1 MNIMVRRSLVTV
13 IFLISMLGLQA
24 HAAIVNINS
33 GFNYLGNPVQI
44 FLDAGTYSVTNIGVA
59 DGGAFDGWSNWNST
73 TCGVTS
79 GCPIT
84 VPTSLTGFR
93 SAYNVVSPDITDVRV
108 DGAALTSISVAPT
121 DVTLFADFF
130 VIGDRY
136 HVDDTLVYPT
146 ALQALGNAR
155 SSEFTLATGGL
166 VGFAINDILP
176 LFDNRGGVSLLV
188 SEVSAI
194 PVPAAAW
201 LFGTALIGLAGL
213 RSPLKRVAASASEHP
228 ALRNQSPISYLSTN
242 R

>member
-1 MNIMVRRSLVTV
+1 MNKLIRRSLATV
-13 IFLISMLGLQA
+13 IFLISILGSQA
-24 HAAIVNINS
+24 YAAIVNINS
-33 GFNYLGNPVQI
+33 GANHLGNPVQV

-59 DGGAFDGWSNWNST
+59 DGGAYDGWSNWSFT
-73 TCGVTS
+73 TCGVAA
-79 GCPIT
+79 GCPLT

-93 SAYNVVSPDITDVRV
+93 SAYNVISPDITDVRV
-108 DGAALTSISVAPT
+108 DGTALTPISTAPT

-130 VIGDRY
+130 AIGDRY

-146 ALQALGNAR
+146 ALQALANAR
-155 SSEFTLATGGL
+155 SSEFTLATSGL

-201 LFGTALIGLAGL
+201 LFGTALIGFVGFS
-213 RSPLKRVAASASEHP
+213 RRRK
-228 ALRNQSPISYLSTN
+228 IS
-242 R
+242 

>member
-1 MNIMVRRSLVTV
+1 MDTIIRRSLFTV
-13 IFLISMLGLQA
+13 IFLISTLGPQA

-33 GFNYLGNPVQI
+33 GVNYLGNPVQL

-59 DGGAFDGWSNWNST
+59 DGGAFDGWSNWNFT
-73 TCGVTS
+73 TCGIAS

-84 VPTSLTGFR
+84 VPTTLTGFR
-93 SAYNVVSPDITDVRV
+93 SAYNIISPDITDVRV
-108 DGAALTSISVAPT
+108 DGATLTPISTAPT
-121 DVTLFADFF
+121 DVNLFADFF

-155 SSEFTLATGGL
+155 SSEFTLVTSGL

-194 PVPAAAW
+194 PVPAAVW
-201 LFGTALIGLAGL
+201 LFGTALIVLVGFN
-213 RSPLKRVAASASEHP
+213 KRKKVV
-228 ALRNQSPISYLSTN
+228 
-242 R
+242 